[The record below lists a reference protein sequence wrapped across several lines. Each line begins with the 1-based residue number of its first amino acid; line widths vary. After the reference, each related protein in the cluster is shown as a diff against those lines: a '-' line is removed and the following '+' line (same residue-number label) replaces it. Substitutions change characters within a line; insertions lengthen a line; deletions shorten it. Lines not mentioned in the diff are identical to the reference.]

1 MIIGIVV
8 GIIFLAIVGAGIAAA
23 VLFLKRRKR
32 AFMWG
37 GIGISVAFT
46 VLFFMIPFS
55 FHTVNPGQ
63 IAVVK
68 HLGKATAVRTS
79 GTYFDFWI
87 TDQYEMYDAKVQ
99 NLEIKANTYSKDAQ
113 TMDIAMTVQF
123 QIKSENGILI
133 AERYGSIQALTKR
146 LESVAVEKTKA
157 SLSSYSA
164 MEIIE
169 KRSTIS
175 PQVETVIKAAVDETF
190 YVNIEKVVLTNIDF
204 SSAFEQT
211 VEDKMIAEQEKLKAE
226 YEKETAIIKAEQELE
241 VAKLQA
247 NARIEA
253 AKGDAEARLLAA
265 QAEANALQAKSIEIA
280 RALGF
285 TIREKSLQD
294 EEGNVSIKYEID
306 FTDKTQEEVAV
317 IVEYLKYVEYLQT
330 WDGKLPDVVVTNG
343 NATLLLPGYGTEKN
357 PNRKVA
363 AENDLRRIFYA
374 NGESFIS

>member
-146 LESVAVEKTKA
+146 LESVAKKKTKA

-343 NATLLLPGYGTEKN
+343 NATLLLPGYGTEK
-357 PNRKVA
+357 
-363 AENDLRRIFYA
+363 
-374 NGESFIS
+374 ES